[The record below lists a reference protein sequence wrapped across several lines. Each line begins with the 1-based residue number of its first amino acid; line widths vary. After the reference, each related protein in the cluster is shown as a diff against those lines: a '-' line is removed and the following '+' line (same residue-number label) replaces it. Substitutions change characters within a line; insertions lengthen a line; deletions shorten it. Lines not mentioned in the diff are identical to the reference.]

1 MAREIQPSENDM
13 TVDDK
18 DENTSDEHEPQAGEP
33 TPEPR
38 PEDPRGEGPQAPAG
52 EGAPG
57 PADEAPTE
65 PLGPGGSGPAAP
77 ARRLVRPRDG
87 RVIGGVCA
95 GLGRYFNIDPV
106 IVRIAAVVLALFGG
120 AGVLLYIAALL
131 LVPPDQTAGAPAAAE
146 PTDGRNRA
154 LVIVGVVVLLLVGS
168 PFLLGGGI
176 LFAGLLIPLAFL
188 VAAGVLVWW
197 LVSGEGPS
205 GDPGDIARRAALGVG
220 VLILCGIVA
229 LGGAWAAAAG
239 GGALVAA
246 LVIGAGVAVVAG
258 AFYKPVR
265 WLILP
270 AVALALSA
278 GTVQAAGID
287 LDGGVGERDYR
298 PASITDVRDRYQLGI
313 GELTIDLRDAD
324 LPAGDTPLE
333 VDLGMGQAWVIV
345 PDDVCVATRAE
356 VGMGQVVAFQT
367 DNGGVDVDFEDS
379 RDARPDRSRLVVDAD
394 VGVGAL
400 RIGHASNTVDEAG
413 FDFDDHDFDR
423 PGFGDQYLGTNSA
436 CLDTGERASG

>member
-1 MAREIQPSENDM
+1 MAGEIQPSEDDM
-13 TVDDK
+13 TVDDR
-18 DENTSDEHEPQAGEP
+18 DENTSDEQEPQAGEP

-38 PEDPRGEGPQAPAG
+38 PEDPRGEGPQAPA
-52 EGAPG
+52 
-57 PADEAPTE
+57 DEAPTE
-65 PLGPGGSGPAAP
+65 PLGPGAGEPSPTP

-87 RVIGGVCA
+87 RVIGGVAA
-95 GLGRYFNIDPV
+95 GIGRYFNIDPV

-120 AGVLLYIAALL
+120 AGVLLYVAALL
-131 LVPPDQTAGAPAAAE
+131 LIPPEETAGAPAAAG

-154 LVIVGVVVLLLVGS
+154 LAIVGVVVLLLVAS
-168 PFLLGGGI
+168 PFLIGGGI
-176 LFAGLLIPLAFL
+176 LFAGILIPLAFL

-205 GDPGDIARRAALGVG
+205 GDAGDIARRAALGIG

-239 GGALVAA
+239 GGTLVAA

-287 LDGGVGERDYR
+287 LDGGVGDREYR
-298 PASITDVRDRYQLGI
+298 PSSITDVRDRYQLGI

-345 PDDVCVATRAE
+345 PDDVCVTTRAQ
-356 VGMGQVVAFQT
+356 VGMGEVVAFQT
-367 DNGGVDVDFEDS
+367 DNGGVDVDFDDS

-394 VGVGAL
+394 VGVGSL
-400 RIGHASNTVDEAG
+400 RIGHASDSVDEAG
-413 FDFDDHDFDR
+413 FDFGDHRFGDR
-423 PGFGDQYLGTNSA
+423 GFGDQYPGTNSA
-436 CLDTGERASG
+436 CLDTGERATG